1 MQLYNA
7 SSSYYS
13 MIARLALFEAG
24 VQFDDHRLDIHFKKE
39 QLAPWY
45 QNLNPKMTVPT
56 LIDGNNI
63 YTDSRDILNFAQSHA
78 NNNWLD
84 SDRSLE
90 KTIKALQD
98 EFYAIQIEKITF
110 AKAMLSIPPLHYV
123 FPRLLKKII
132 KQLELERASAPD
144 KNAVAEKIKLNEA
157 RIAFFTQGSLR
168 DKFEHELL
176 SVTAFLTELPK
187 PAPMILGERL
197 SSIDILT
204 ATLLTRLTMIGEYGL
219 LKDYAAIDAWFQNFK
234 ERPNFGKADMWL
246 RFQPMRILLRT

>member
-13 MIARLALFEAG
+13 MIARLALLEAG
-24 VQFDDHRLDIHFKKE
+24 VDFDDKRLDIHFTKE

-45 QNLNPKMTVPT
+45 RNLNPKMTVPT
-56 LIDGNNI
+56 LVDGSNV
-63 YTDSRDILNFAQSHA
+63 YTDSRDILNFAQTYA
-78 NNNWLD
+78 ENNWLD
-84 SDRSLE
+84 SNSSL
-90 KTIKALQD
+90 KNTIETLQE

-168 DKFEHELL
+168 QKFENELC
-176 SVTAFLTELPK
+176 SVTTYLTQLPK
-187 PAPMILGERL
+187 PAPMILGQKL

-204 ATLLTRLTMIGEYGL
+204 ATLLTRLAMIGEYGL
-219 LKDYAAIDAWFQNFK
+219 VKDYAALDFWFQNFQ
-234 ERPNFGKADMWL
+234 ERPNFKKADMWL
-246 RFQPMRILLRT
+246 RFQPVRILLRK